1 MRAVSSRRV
10 HDLPLTLD
18 RGTALVVSLKFN
30 PGHFSHL
37 VANYRLLE
45 EAGFTPYL
53 YVHRAFNAMDPRN
66 EFRKVNSATDLSGL
80 APVRLAVFWFPSLKN
95 VVEVVRLRLRW
106 RSCIV
111 YVLHEPFE
119 SFQRYRANGLRAT
132 RIWAINLVNI
142 VVLLLSHAVILPSG
156 SALRRYEERYGWLR
170 RRYSLVPLLFDD
182 EAGPTATPIGKR
194 YIAYIGTVAPD
205 HAFDRFAEFA
215 HKAMSEGWFPEL
227 KFAIATS
234 STIPA
239 TQLAL
244 LQPHVDA
251 GRLVVTSA
259 HALSTDEINSFYR
272 GSVVVWN
279 AYNRSMQSGVLPKAY
294 MFGAAVISLMRNAN
308 EYVEDG
314 VTGILI
320 DDNKDV
326 QAIRIAVQRIL
337 DRRDA
342 FFSACRRAFLVT
354 FYYRNRLTIFDSIV
368 NRVGSSRITR
378 ND

>member
-1 MRAVSSRRV
+1 MQAVTGSV
-10 HDLPLTLD
+10 PLN
-18 RGTALVVSLKFN
+18 RPSALVVSLNFN

-53 YVHRAFNAMDPRN
+53 YVDQAFNGMDVRS
-66 EFRKVNSATDLSGL
+66 EFRKVNSPTGLSDLV
-80 APVRLAVFWFPSLKN
+80 PVRLAVFWFPSVKN
-95 VVEVVRLRLRW
+95 IVEIVRLRLRW

-119 SFQRYRANGLRAT
+119 SFQRYRASGMGAT
-132 RIWAINLVNI
+132 RIWAINLVNV
-142 VVLLLSHAVILPSG
+142 VVLLLSHAIILPSS
-156 SALRRYEERYGWLR
+156 SALRRYEEKYGWLR

-205 HAFDRFAEFA
+205 HAFDHFAEFA
-215 HKAMSEGWFPEL
+215 HRAMTDGWFPEL
-227 KFAIATS
+227 TFAIATS

-239 TQLAL
+239 AQLAL

-259 HALSTDEINSFYR
+259 HPLSTEEINNFYR
-272 GSVVVWN
+272 DSLVVWN
-279 AYNRSMQSGVLPKAY
+279 AYSRSMQSGVLPKAY
-294 MFGAAVISLMRNAN
+294 MFGAAVISLSTNAN
-308 EYVEDG
+308 EYVQDG

-320 DDNKDV
+320 HDNKDV
-326 QAIRIAVQRIL
+326 QAIRMAVHRIL
-337 DRRDA
+337 DRRDE
-342 FFSACRRAFLVT
+342 FFSACRRAFLAT
-354 FYYRNRLTIFDSIV
+354 FYYRNRLAIFDAIV
-368 NRVGSSRITR
+368 NQVGSSTNTR